1 MGATVYITAKCTKK
15 YPNSTFYTMQMKNVE
30 YMNAVKDK
38 SIEKVTII
46 ADAANIDESTATD
59 LSTIVSNNPG
69 KTQLY
74 FQLIDREHN
83 TSVTL
88 RLPDKGINLSKEIM
102 DYVENNE
109 ELSYSIN

>member
-1 MGATVYITAKCTKK
+1 
-15 YPNSTFYTMQMKNVE
+15 MQMKNVE

-59 LSTIVSNNPG
+59 LSTIVGNNPG